1 MRPLVRVVDH
11 LLRLPPY
18 HRHGERLLD
27 QFGPQMGL
35 HRPAH
40 DQAAPGVQDH
50 GHIQPA
56 RLRADIGEIRHPE
69 LIRSRSREVP
79 VHQVRC
85 GTRLPVPP
93 GEPGLPVPPARPLN
107 SRFPHQSAH
116 TLRARPFPSSSQ
128 FGMQT
133 RSTVNS
139 PVLVP
144 DLHDLFPKR
153 LVLASP
159 VRGRTLQP
167 GVVPTGG
174 ETQHAAH
181 HPNRKLGP
189 VRLYELES
197 FPGIESLSRANQA
210 AAFFRMSRSIRRRLI
225 SRLA

>member
-27 QFGPQMGL
+27 QFGAEVGL

-50 GHIQPA
+50 GHVQPA

-69 LIRSRSREVP
+69 LIRSLSREVP

-85 GTRLPVPP
+85 WTRLPVPP

-107 SRFPHQSAH
+107 PGFPHQSTD

-128 FGMQT
+128 LGMQT
-133 RSTVNS
+133 RPTVNS

-144 DLHDLFPKR
+144 DPHDLFPKR
-153 LVLASP
+153 LVPASP

-167 GVVPTGG
+167 SAVPTGG
-174 ETQHAAH
+174 ETSA
-181 HPNRKLGP
+181 PGTSPESETGP
-189 VRLYELES
+189 GTPL
-197 FPGIESLSRANQA
+197 RASNP
-210 AAFFRMSRSIRRRLI
+210 FWGSSRSPGRTKPRLFLGC
-225 SRLA
+225 LAPSAGA